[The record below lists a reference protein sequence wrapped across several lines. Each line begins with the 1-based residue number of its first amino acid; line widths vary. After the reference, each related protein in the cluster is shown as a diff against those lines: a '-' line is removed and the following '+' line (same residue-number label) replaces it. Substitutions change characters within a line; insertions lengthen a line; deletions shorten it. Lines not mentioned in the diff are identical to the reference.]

1 MWIYYQ
7 KNTDWFCATAVIL
20 ERPPMLL
27 WESLKK
33 TKEEKKYINR
43 KKEDYDVEKKIF
55 LGLYPYYSNFPLKV
69 KPLTIRWLQ

>member
-43 KKEDYDVEKKIF
+43 KKEDYDVKKKIF
-55 LGLYPYYSNFPLKV
+55 LGILKSLIFV
-69 KPLTIRWLQ
+69 CF

>member
-55 LGLYPYYSNFPLKV
+55 LGILKSLIFV
-69 KPLTIRWLQ
+69 CF

>member
-1 MWIYYQ
+1 
-7 KNTDWFCATAVIL
+7 
-20 ERPPMLL
+20 MLL

-69 KPLTIRWLQ
+69 KPLTISL